1 MGLESFAEG
10 YQMRLRTA
18 LPLLFAAAL
27 PLAAQVSVTPVA
39 PPAKPAAPPV
49 KPGGAASD
57 IRRIVVAP
65 KGGTPLPYSIEVPAT
80 WIVRQADGLPGLF
93 IGPADA
99 KPPDDPRLIWIRGSQ
114 VPLSDPYKVLE
125 SIQANDPAKSGW
137 TAQRAEIKDLGGVRG
152 VLVRVDSGTGDKVR
166 SSLIL
171 KLPLADRSA
180 DFMMTA
186 DKGQFEMQQSA
197 YEKMLLSVRPV
208 HLPAPKAAPKPA
220 DKPAAKPPGE
230 TKP

>member
-1 MGLESFAEG
+1 
-10 YQMRLRTA
+10 MRLRTA

-39 PPAKPAAPPV
+39 PPAKP
-49 KPGGAASD
+49 GGSASD
-57 IRRIVVAP
+57 VRRIVVAP
-65 KGGTPLPYSIEVPAT
+65 SKGGTPLPYSIEVPAT

-93 IGPADA
+93 IGPVDA

-114 VPLSDPYKVLE
+114 VPLADPYKVLE

-137 TAQRAEIKDLGGVRG
+137 TAQRAEIKDLGGARG

-171 KLPLADRSA
+171 KMPLADRSA

-220 DKPAAKPPGE
+220 DKPADKPAAAKPPGE
-230 TKP
+230 RKP